1 MIRNKL
7 AAAIA
12 AIGALQAGVVGALGM
27 GDLTLNSALNQPL
40 DAEIRLNN
48 TKDLDRTQVLIKMAS
63 PTDFDN
69 AGVSLD
75 YSLTTVK
82 FNVILDGDGGGI
94 IKVTTREPIIE
105 PYLNFL
111 VETRW
116 PTGRM
121 LREYTVLLDLP
132 LFSESAA
139 RPIEQAASGGS
150 AAAQSTGVAPR
161 QSSKAPASVAAN
173 VRNDSPRSAP
183 LSSEGEYRVRNNDT
197 LWQIANNNRPGSASV
212 QQTMVGIQKLN
223 PRAFV
228 KGNINRLK
236 SGSVLRLPSLA
247 DISVSANQAVSEVAS
262 QNRAWRQ
269 GDETVIEATG
279 AQLDA
284 TDSYEA
290 SEIMMSSEPRLSIAA
305 GGSDDRSSAGD
316 GSGLTS
322 GSKALQD
329 DLVAAQES
337 LDKTARENDELQ
349 SRLDDMES
357 KVATLQRLLELKDDQ
372 LAVMQGNFSEG
383 EQRLNAD
390 NVPAKIAG
398 SSENEIMKVVDTSD
412 ATAAQVAKEQA
423 QQARKTIVT
432 KPKEL
437 SLLDQLLANPLY
449 AGGVGALLLGLLLL
463 VIKRRRNT
471 DDEESE
477 RDQLSNRESDAIDT
491 SSDLAEGEASATD
504 IDRPEEEDTAADLI
518 AELEQELTA
527 DSNIDDPTVALVE
540 ETQDIELETG
550 DPIAEADIYIAYGR
564 FQQAIDLLRSSI
576 DKEPSRS
583 DLHVKLL
590 EVFIET
596 RDKASF
602 GLEFGRLQLLGDR
615 RAFVQV
621 TEMIAGVDDVSAW
634 LDDVEV
640 PDFSD
645 AEIGADFIEE
655 DESNVEQAQIGL
667 TTEAEQAIS
676 PESEDDLDFSAVF
689 DASSLD
695 GAQENAMVTMESLE
709 SSDSASDRIQDD
721 LAADLAL
728 GKLEASQSFEL
739 DLDDDLNIAALDASD
754 LSDLEAEFGDG
765 EESTGDFPGDEFSL
779 QLESEPAD
787 IDSSSAIDVAELELE
802 TEFNPDDLDAGFE
815 IDAGVGDASAL
826 ELDAFALEIDVSTEE
841 DDFELDLGEFEL
853 DEEASAEMT
862 GEALVAAGVAAA
874 ASPLVSDDSVNSQVD
889 IADEEAGDE
898 DFDFLADTDEV
909 ATKLDLARAYIDMG
923 DSEGARDIL
932 DEVQQEGSE
941 EQQREAATL
950 IDRIE

>member
-132 LFSESAA
+132 LFSDSAA

-197 LWQIANNNRPGSASV
+197 LWQIASNNRPGSASV

-471 DDEESE
+471 DGEASE
-477 RDQLSNRESDAIDT
+477 RDQLSSRESDAVDT
-491 SSDLAEGEASATD
+491 S
-504 IDRPEEEDTAADLI
+504 
-518 AELEQELTA
+518 
-527 DSNIDDPTVALVE
+527 
-540 ETQDIELETG
+540 
-550 DPIAEADIYIAYGR
+550 
-564 FQQAIDLLRSSI
+564 
-576 DKEPSRS
+576 K
-583 DLHVKLL
+583 
-590 EVFIET
+590 
-596 RDKASF
+596 
-602 GLEFGRLQLLGDR
+602 
-615 RAFVQV
+615 
-621 TEMIAGVDDVSAW
+621 
-634 LDDVEV
+634 
-640 PDFSD
+640 
-645 AEIGADFIEE
+645 
-655 DESNVEQAQIGL
+655 
-667 TTEAEQAIS
+667 
-676 PESEDDLDFSAVF
+676 
-689 DASSLD
+689 
-695 GAQENAMVTMESLE
+695 
-709 SSDSASDRIQDD
+709 
-721 LAADLAL
+721 
-728 GKLEASQSFEL
+728 
-739 DLDDDLNIAALDASD
+739 
-754 LSDLEAEFGDG
+754 
-765 EESTGDFPGDEFSL
+765 
-779 QLESEPAD
+779 
-787 IDSSSAIDVAELELE
+787 
-802 TEFNPDDLDAGFE
+802 
-815 IDAGVGDASAL
+815 
-826 ELDAFALEIDVSTEE
+826 
-841 DDFELDLGEFEL
+841 
-853 DEEASAEMT
+853 
-862 GEALVAAGVAAA
+862 
-874 ASPLVSDDSVNSQVD
+874 
-889 IADEEAGDE
+889 
-898 DFDFLADTDEV
+898 
-909 ATKLDLARAYIDMG
+909 
-923 DSEGARDIL
+923 
-932 DEVQQEGSE
+932 
-941 EQQREAATL
+941 
-950 IDRIE
+950 